1 MSSLVE
7 GFKYVSQYTIL
18 IFNNYNYLLA
28 KIIEKV
34 NILKILIETNITSYM
49 QTFVFTYISR
59 KIESKY
65 VM

>member
-1 MSSLVE
+1 MSDLLE
-7 GFKYVSQYTIL
+7 GFKYVSQYTIFIL
-18 IFNNYNYLLA
+18 NNYNYLLE

-49 QTFVFTYISR
+49 QTFVFTNISR
-59 KIESKY
+59 KIESMY